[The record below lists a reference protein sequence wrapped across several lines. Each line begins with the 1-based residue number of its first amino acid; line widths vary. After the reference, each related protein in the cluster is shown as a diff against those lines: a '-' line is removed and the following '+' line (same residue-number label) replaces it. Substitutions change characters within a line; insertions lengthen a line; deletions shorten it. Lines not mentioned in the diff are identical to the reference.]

1 MTTKGTAWRHPLRLG
16 EVVLSNGST
25 LSERDARSKGHAVI
39 DWPQNAMTAVPHP
52 TERHLVVPERG
63 PPLTRY
69 GATEAGFHIGAVG
82 QKATGRSW
90 RAQIMALPEVKG
102 RESAVAELLT
112 TQTEQ
117 SMPVENARALLR
129 GLPTERK
136 EAPKQV
142 TANNHDPRAARKAEI
157 AASMQAFN
165 ARDGHKTVTRA
176 APVASVEPAKLK
188 RLAEIR
194 LNALEREGVQPV
206 ASGEAKKLRYALDV
220 HAQTAMP
227 LVTVFTQLG
236 VDTSKIIRN

>member
-69 GATEAGFHIGAVG
+69 GAMDAGFIVG
-82 QKATGRSW
+82 EAERSSHSSW

-102 RESAVAELLT
+102 RECAVAELLS

-117 SMPVENARALLR
+117 SMSVENARALLR

-136 EAPKQV
+136 EASKRV

-165 ARDGHKTVTRA
+165 ARNGHKTTARA
-176 APVASVEPAKLK
+176 ASLAPVANIEPAKLK
-188 RLAEIR
+188 RLVEIR
-194 LNALEREGVQPV
+194 LSAPNLSREEGNT
-206 ASGEAKKLRYALDV
+206 LRYALEL
-220 HAQTAMP
+220 HEMNGTTLAYELHRM
-227 LVTVFTQLG
+227 G
-236 VDTSKIIRN
+236 VDTSKLIRN

>member
-129 GLPTERK
+129 GLSTERK

-142 TANNHDPRAARKAEI
+142 TANNQDPRAAREAEI

-165 ARDGHKTVTRA
+165 ARNGHKTTA
-176 APVASVEPAKLK
+176 KAASLAPVANIEPAKLK
-188 RLAEIR
+188 RLVEIR
-194 LNALEREGVQPV
+194 LSAPNLSREEGNT
-206 ASGEAKKLRYALDV
+206 LRYALEL
-220 HAQTAMP
+220 HEMNGTTLAYELRRMS
-227 LVTVFTQLG
+227 
-236 VDTSKIIRN
+236 VDTSKIIRD